1 MKKIATVFLL
11 IALPFSVWSQT
22 FIGNTLDNYSGIN
35 SLLLN
40 PANVSGSNTRAEFN
54 FISIS
59 AFVGNDYISVNIGE
73 LQKNDFQ
80 FNFDSDTDTS
90 PSNDN
95 NFFGNVD
102 ILGPSVMFRLNDKS
116 GLAVSSRVRGF
127 FNVNNISG
135 QLLESVQE
143 GFDDQSDFE
152 SQMTN
157 LSGNV
162 HIWGELGLTYGRVL
176 IENNYRRLRVGGTI
190 KYLTSAG
197 GLFISSSSLGVNFN
211 SISNT
216 LNTSGTLSY
225 ASTQGLDLQN
235 TDFSTLQSIL
245 SGTTGIGGDLGV
257 VYEMQLKKDDAFDSF
272 YLSSPYKLR
281 LGLSLVDFGKVNYTG
296 VSEFNYEMNA
306 SINASDFEDKSLDEI
321 LDENYEGGES
331 LVNPVI
337 GLPTSLQFFAD
348 YNWKKRLYLSL
359 HGAYSLAGSEL
370 KYSNSIVNSLVISPR
385 FESKALSI
393 YSPISFRQY
402 NSGVMWGVGFRLG
415 PLMLGSGSIL
425 SNLISSSSKST
436 DIYIGIKFPVN
447 EKK

>member
-1 MKKIATVFLL
+1 MKKISTVFLL
-11 IALPFSVWSQT
+11 FALPFSVLSQT
-22 FIGNTLDNYSGIN
+22 FIGNTLDNYAGIN
-35 SLLLN
+35 LVLLN

-59 AFVGNDYISVNIGE
+59 SFVGNDYISVNLGE
-73 LQKNDFQ
+73 LKKNDFQ
-80 FNFDSDTDTS
+80 FNFDTDTDTS
-90 PSNDN
+90 PSNNN

-116 GLAVSSRVRGF
+116 GLAISTRVRGF

-135 QLLESVQE
+135 QLFESVRE

-152 SQMTN
+152 SKMTDF
-157 LSGNV
+157 SGNV

-176 IENNYRRLRVGGTI
+176 IENNYRRLRIGTTI

-197 GLFISSSSLGVNFN
+197 GLFTSSPSLGASFN

-216 LNTSGTLSY
+216 LKTSGALSY
-225 ASTQGLDLQN
+225 SSTSELDFE
-235 TDFSTLQSIL
+235 TPDFSTLQSIL
-245 SGTTGIGGDLGV
+245 SGTTGIGGDIGV

-281 LGLSLVDFGKVNYTG
+281 LGLSLVDFGKVNFTG
-296 VSEFNYEMNA
+296 VSEFNYEMDA
-306 SINASDFEDKSLDEI
+306 SINAFDLEDKSPDEI

-331 LVNPVI
+331 FLNPVI

-348 YNWKKRLYLSL
+348 YNWKKRLYLSI

-370 KYSNSIVNSLVISPR
+370 RYSNSIVNSFVISPR
-385 FESKALSI
+385 FESKVLSI
-393 YSPISFRQY
+393 YSPVSFRQFH
-402 NSGVMWGVGFRLG
+402 SDVMWGVGLRLG
-415 PLMLGSGSIL
+415 PLMVGSGSIL
-425 SNLISSSSKST
+425 SNLLSSSSKST
-436 DIYIGIKFPVN
+436 DVYIGIKFPVN

>member
-1 MKKIATVFLL
+1 MKKISTVFLL
-11 IALPFSVWSQT
+11 FSLPFSVWSQT

-59 AFVGNDYISVNIGE
+59 SFVGNDYISVNIGE
-73 LQKNDFQ
+73 FQKNNFQ
-80 FNFDSDTDTS
+80 FDFESDTYTS
-90 PSNDN
+90 PSYNN

-102 ILGPSVMFRLNDKS
+102 ILGPSVMFRLSDKS
-116 GLAVSSRVRGF
+116 GLAISSRVRGF

-135 QLLESVQE
+135 QLFESVQE

-152 SQMTN
+152 SQMTD

-162 HIWGELGLTYGRVL
+162 HVWGELGFTYGRVL
-176 IENNYRRLRVGGTI
+176 IENNYRRLRIGITI

-197 GLFISSSSLGVNFN
+197 GLFTSSPSLGASFN

-216 LNTSGTLSY
+216 LNSSGSLSY
-225 ASTQGLDLQN
+225 ASTSGLDFG
-235 TDFSTLQSIL
+235 DFDFKSIL

-296 VSEFNYEMNA
+296 VSEFNYEMDA
-306 SINASDFEDKSLDEI
+306 SINASDLEDKSLDEI

-331 LVNPVI
+331 LVNPSI

-385 FESKALSI
+385 FESKVLSI
-393 YSPISFRQY
+393 YSPVSFRQY
-402 NSGVMWGVGFRLG
+402 NSGVMWGVGLRLG
-415 PLMLGSGSIL
+415 PLMVGSGSIL
-425 SNLISSSSKST
+425 SNLLSSSSKST
-436 DIYIGIKFPVN
+436 DVYIGIKFPVN

>member
-1 MKKIATVFLL
+1 MKKISTVLL
-11 IALPFSVWSQT
+11 LFALPFYVWSQT

-59 AFVGNDYISVNIGE
+59 SFVGNDYISVNIGE
-73 LQKNDFQ
+73 FQKNNFQ
-80 FNFDSDTDTS
+80 FDFESDTDTS
-90 PSNDN
+90 PSNNN

-102 ILGPSVMFRLNDKS
+102 ILGPSVMFRLSDKS
-116 GLAVSSRVRGF
+116 GLAISSRVRGF

-135 QLLESVQE
+135 QLFESVQE

-152 SQMTN
+152 SQMTDF
-157 LSGNV
+157 SGNV
-162 HIWGELGLTYGRVL
+162 HVWGELGLTYGRVL
-176 IENNYRRLRVGGTI
+176 IENNYRRLRIGTTI
-190 KYLTSAG
+190 KYLSSAG
-197 GLFISSSSLGVNFN
+197 GLFISSPSLGASFN
-211 SISNT
+211 SVAYS
-216 LNTSGTLSY
+216 LNTSGSLSY
-225 ASTQGLDLQN
+225 ASTSGLDFEN
-235 TDFSTLQSIL
+235 TDFSPLQSIL
-245 SGTTGIGGDLGV
+245 SGTTGIGGDIGV
-257 VYEMQLKKDDAFDSF
+257 VYEMQLKKDDAFNSF

-296 VSEFNYEMNA
+296 VSEFNYEMDA
-306 SINASDFEDKSLDEI
+306 SINPSDFEDKSLNEI
-321 LDENYEGGES
+321 LDEKYEGGES
-331 LVNPVI
+331 LVNPAI

-385 FESKALSI
+385 FESKVLSI
-393 YSPISFRQY
+393 YSPVSFRQY
-402 NSGVMWGVGFRLG
+402 NSGVMWGVGLRLG
-415 PLMLGSGSIL
+415 PLMVGSGSIL
-425 SNLISSSSKST
+425 SNFLSSSSKST
-436 DIYIGIKFPVN
+436 DVYIGIKFPVN